1 MTTLN
6 KSNFII
12 PNWPAPANIK
22 ALQTTRTG
30 GLSKSPYDSLNF
42 GDHVGDDAMVVA
54 SNRQLLNPFVPTEPL
69 WLKQIHSTIAVNA
82 ALTSCLPEADAAYSK
97 QKNIVCAVMT
107 ADCLPILICDEA
119 GTTVAAVHAGWKG
132 LLDGVIESTIKALE
146 IPPQNLLVW
155 LGPAIGPNAFEVGR
169 DVYDG
174 FIQHDAN
181 SIQAFTL
188 QNTTDKWLADIYQ
201 LARLRLRNMGV
212 TRIYGGEYCTYSAKE
227 QFFSFRRDGA
237 TGRMA
242 TLIWFD

>member
-6 KSNFII
+6 ESNFII

-30 GLSKSPYDSLNF
+30 GLSYPPYDSLNF
-42 GDHVGDDAMVVA
+42 GDHVGDDALIVA
-54 SNRQLLNPFVPTEPL
+54 GNRQLLNPFVPTEPL
-69 WLKQIHSTIAVNA
+69 WLKQTHSTIAVNA

-97 QKNIVCAVMT
+97 QKNVVCAVMT
-107 ADCLPILICDEA
+107 ADCLPILICDKDGSA
-119 GTTVAAVHAGWKG
+119 VAAVHAGWKG

-174 FIQHDAN
+174 FIQRDPD
-181 SIQAFTL
+181 SVYAFAR

-201 LARLRLRNMGV
+201 LARLRLKYSGV
-212 TRIYGGEYCTYSAKE
+212 TQIYGGDYCTYTDQE
-227 QFFSFRRDGA
+227 QFFSFRRDGD

-242 TLIWFD
+242 TLIWFE